1 MQSDPPPEAAR
12 AAPGRGRPRNAGIDE
27 RVLDAT
33 RHLLTTE
40 GFEQTTMQS
49 VARLAGVGPS
59 SVYRRW
65 PSRVE
70 LIHEALFSGFEE
82 VDVAPSGNLRED
94 LERFVT
100 AYKSVF
106 AHPAARAGLPGL
118 LAIYHAR
125 GSTGLGAGGF
135 AKNMRPSFRAACA
148 AADPATVDSA
158 LDSDDLLDLLVGAVL
173 YKALFEP
180 LTARAGSPDHTAE
193 LMSRLIAPRG
203 RPSPTAEPVTGSGA
217 AGS

>member
-1 MQSDPPPEAAR
+1 MQSDPSPEPAR
-12 AAPGRGRPRNAGIDE
+12 ASPGRGRPRNADIDE

-49 VARLAGVGPS
+49 VARLAEVGPS
-59 SVYRRW
+59 SIYRRW

-70 LIHEALFSGFEE
+70 LIHEAIFSSFEA
-82 VDVAPSGNLRED
+82 VDVAPSGDLRED
-94 LERFVT
+94 LHRFVT

-125 GSTGLGAGGF
+125 GTAGLGAGGF

-148 AADPATVDSA
+148 AAGPDAVDADLDP
-158 LDSDDLLDLLVGAVL
+158 DDLLDLLVGGVL

-180 LTARAGSPDHTAE
+180 LTARAGAADHTAD
-193 LMSRLIAPRG
+193 LMSRLIGAK
-203 RPSPTAEPVTGSGA
+203 STEPVQGDRP
-217 AGS
+217 